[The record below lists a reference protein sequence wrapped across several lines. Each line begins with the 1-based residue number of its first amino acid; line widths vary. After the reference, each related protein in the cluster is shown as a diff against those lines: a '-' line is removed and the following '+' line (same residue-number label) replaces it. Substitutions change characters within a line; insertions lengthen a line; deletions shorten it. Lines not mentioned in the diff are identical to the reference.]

1 MINNTLIGADGVVM
15 TLSGRL
21 EIGYEAAECAFN
33 DRTVIEAHPGVGVS
47 TQRIV
52 LNGLRILDVETLPRI
67 DYNNYPFGDNIDRAV
82 LENYN
87 NYPFRGP
94 GGKA

>member
-1 MINNTLIGADGVVM
+1 MIL

-33 DRTVIEAHPGVGVS
+33 DRTVIEAHPGVGVP

-52 LNGLRILDVETLPRI
+52 LNGLRILDVETLQPI
-67 DYNNYPFGDNIDRAV
+67 DYTNYPHPLKYKAGDPPEAEV
-82 LENYN
+82 VA
-87 NYPFRGP
+87 FRGP